1 MGFALSRSLILC
13 ILIAS
18 CSADARKSTTDQTM
32 DPSIVHQEETP
43 PLRLP
48 FAQSIGAI
56 PVPNGFSRQLS
67 SNGSFSLFLRGTAL
81 KSEGSL
87 VLLYS
92 GDEKWNT
99 GVHYAV
105 LDLPIGKRDLHQC
118 ADAVMRLRAD
128 YLRVQK
134 QYEALHFNFTNGFN
148 CRYDEWMKGKRVQ
161 VSGNEVSWY
170 NSSATP
176 GDSDASYW
184 KYLEMVWSYAGT
196 LSLAKEL
203 TQRPVDE
210 MEIGDVWIKGGS
222 PGHAVMVVDMASDE
236 TGKKLFLL
244 AQSYMPAQEMH
255 ILLNPNNEEFSPWY
269 ELPTEQLATPE
280 WTFEL
285 DQLRSW

>member
-13 ILIAS
+13 ILVAS
-18 CSADARKSTTDQTM
+18 CSADARKSTPDQTM

-43 PLRLP
+43 PLLLP

-67 SNGSFSLFLRGTAL
+67 SYGSFSLFLRTTAL
-81 KSEGSL
+81 KSEGSP

-92 GDEKWNT
+92 GDEKANT

-128 YLRVQK
+128 YLRAQK

-148 CRYDEWMKGKRVQ
+148 CRYDEWLKGKPVK
-161 VSGNEVSWY
+161 VSGNQVSWY

-203 TQRPVDE
+203 SKRPVDE

-222 PGHAVMVVDMASDE
+222 PGHAVMVVDMARDE

-269 ELPTEQLATPE
+269 ELQTEQLATPE